1 MDSLIETFHLDVK
14 LLLAQM
20 VNFGVAFCV
29 LYFFGLKPLFKT
41 MRARSDKIAQSLKDG
56 QEIEKK
62 LSQTE
67 ADYKRAILKA
77 KKEAVELMEKVNVQ
91 AEERKKEIVAKAK
104 EEIAQTVSIEKEKI
118 VMEKS
123 RLLGELKAEV
133 ADLVVASV
141 EKVLGNNAKV
151 DLGEDFI
158 KKTLD
163 KK

>member
-1 MDSLIETFHLDVK
+1 
-14 LLLAQM
+14 
-20 VNFGVAFCV
+20 
-29 LYFFGLKPLFKT
+29 
-41 MRARSDKIAQSLKDG
+41 
-56 QEIEKK
+56 
-62 LSQTE
+62 
-67 ADYKRAILKA
+67 
-77 KKEAVELMEKVNVQ
+77 MEKVNVQ